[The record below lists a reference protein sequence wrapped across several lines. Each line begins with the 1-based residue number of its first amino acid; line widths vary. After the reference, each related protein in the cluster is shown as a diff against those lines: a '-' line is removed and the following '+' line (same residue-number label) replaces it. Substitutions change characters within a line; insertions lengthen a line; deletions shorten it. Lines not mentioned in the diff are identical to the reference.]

1 MIRFLHT
8 LALAA
13 ALAVGALAQAAPP
26 DGGAAATKAAANPPP
41 WYHYTW
47 DIPIIKGEYI
57 PINGGT
63 LGSLGLTYTDDANRT
78 FGVSTFYYDAAGN
91 PQTDAT
97 GGVITINDDATLRAT
112 GVIASTPISY
122 FKMSNGP
129 CRGCADHPRT
139 QTQTSDVGKFEWTGP
154 RSGRYTLN
162 GQTQNMVEAV
172 SGPPLVAPTDFSGR
186 WLLAIRNDISPDDM
200 YSTAPPTHR
209 EAVSFVDLTAVT
221 GTRTY
226 TVVTQPGPGVPPFG
240 SVALPTPGAR
250 LYDVTCT
257 VPATITNPV
266 APCHLEWIA
275 LGGSGMNEVTAWFDD
290 NNVGHLLGVKR
301 VGDNLTVTDF
311 GQETPRLY
319 GVNDKIVGRV
329 ADVPSFASERFWLME
344 FALFR
349 AGAET
354 SYGGTW
360 SAK

>member
-97 GGVITINDDATLRAT
+97 GGVITINDDDTLRRT

-162 GQTQNMVEAV
+162 GQTQDMVEAV

-186 WLLAIRNDISPDDM
+186 WLLVLRSDFAPTDAAPD
-200 YSTAPPTHR
+200 AFTHS
-209 EAVSFVDLTAVT
+209 EAVGFVDIVPVSQA
-221 GTRTY
+221 RTY
-226 TVVTQPGPGVPPFG
+226 TVVNSPPQGFPPYGVDLPP
-240 SVALPTPGAR
+240 SGAR
-250 LYDVTCT
+250 LYDVICT
-257 VPATITNPV
+257 VPATITTP
-266 APCHLEWIA
+266 APCRLNLLTNFASTEF
-275 LGGSGMNEVTAWFDD
+275 TFWFDN
-290 NNVGHLLGVKR
+290 NNVGRLLGVKR
-301 VGDNLTVTDF
+301 VADTRTVFDYGF
-311 GQETPRLY
+311 EYPRAY
-319 GVNDKIVGRV
+319 GVADRIIGRLAGPAFADGSGLRIV
-329 ADVPSFASERFWLME
+329 EY
-344 FALFR
+344 ALFR
-349 AGAET
+349 ASPAV
-354 SYGGTW
+354 SAGGTW
-360 SAK
+360 QPK

>member
-1 MIRFLHT
+1 MIRSLHT

-13 ALAVGALAQAAPP
+13 ALAVGAPALAAPP
-26 DGGAAATKAAANPPP
+26 DGGAAATKAAANPPS
-41 WYHYTW
+41 WYHYAW

-63 LGSLGLTYTDDANRT
+63 LGSLGLTYTDDANHT
-78 FGVSTFYYDAAGN
+78 FGVSTFYYDAAGT

-162 GQTQNMVEAV
+162 GQTQDMVEAV

-186 WLLAIRNDISPDDM
+186 WLLVIRSDFAPATAAPDVF
-200 YSTAPPTHR
+200 THH
-209 EAVSFVDLTAVT
+209 EFVSFVDLVPVT
-221 GTRTY
+221 QARTY
-226 TVVTQPGPGVPPFG
+226 TVVTSPGQGLVPVGVDLPP
-240 SVALPTPGAR
+240 PGAR

-257 VPATITNPV
+257 VPATINTP
-266 APCHLEWIA
+266 APCRLDWF
-275 LGGSGMNEVTAWFDD
+275 LNGSSTEYTLWFDG
-290 NNVGHLLGVKR
+290 NNVGRFLGVKR
-301 VGDNLTVTDF
+301 VADTRTVFDYGF
-311 GQETPRLY
+311 EYPRVY
-319 GVNDKIVGRV
+319 GVANTVIGRKAQPAV
-329 ADVPSFASERFWLME
+329 WDGVYYTIDE

-349 AGAET
+349 ASPAV
-354 SYGGTW
+354 SAGGTW
-360 SAK
+360 QPK